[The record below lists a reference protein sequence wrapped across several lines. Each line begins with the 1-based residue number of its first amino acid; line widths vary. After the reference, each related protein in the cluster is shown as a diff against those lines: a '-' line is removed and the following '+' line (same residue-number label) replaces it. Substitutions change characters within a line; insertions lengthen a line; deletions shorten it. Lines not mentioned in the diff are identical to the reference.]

1 MVAGAAPR
9 SKEFQNFFC
18 SYSQPNLLPDG
29 PQRKRTQVVQKDPRS
44 LAAQIPESPEQQHIA
59 SSLPRL
65 ASFPRAARVPDSTDE
80 LYIAEQKRNPSPPT
94 KPPSLH
100 GIAYVRNL
108 HFEEKEKKKDKT
120 WTVKESRVHLA
131 SSLCF
136 CYNMHIV
143 AVVIFA
149 FVHTSSISSATQ
161 WVGLA
166 TPA

>member
-1 MVAGAAPR
+1 M
-9 SKEFQNFFC
+9 
-18 SYSQPNLLPDG
+18 
-29 PQRKRTQVVQKDPRS
+29 QKDPRS

-108 HFEEKEKKKDKT
+108 HFEEKEKKNEKDKT

-136 CYNMHIV
+136 C
-143 AVVIFA
+143 
-149 FVHTSSISSATQ
+149 
-161 WVGLA
+161 
-166 TPA
+166 

>member
-1 MVAGAAPR
+1 M
-9 SKEFQNFFC
+9 
-18 SYSQPNLLPDG
+18 
-29 PQRKRTQVVQKDPRS
+29 QKDPRS

-108 HFEEKEKKKDKT
+108 HFEEKEKKMKKT
-120 WTVKESRVHLA
+120 KRG
-131 SSLCF
+131 
-136 CYNMHIV
+136 
-143 AVVIFA
+143 
-149 FVHTSSISSATQ
+149 Q
-161 WVGLA
+161 
-166 TPA
+166 